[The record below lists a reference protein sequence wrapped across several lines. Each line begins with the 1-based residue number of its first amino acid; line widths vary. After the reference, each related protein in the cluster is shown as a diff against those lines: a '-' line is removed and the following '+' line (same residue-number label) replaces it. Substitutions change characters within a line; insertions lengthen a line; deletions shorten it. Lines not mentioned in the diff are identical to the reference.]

1 MSFVCQPAAGP
12 SVDMKSAALVLL
24 SVAAASRLV
33 QANGGGDALG
43 DDFDRQAAL
52 DRYSAL
58 SRELLR
64 SAMIAAGFEGED
76 LEPDSDAYLDF
87 ASLAL
92 SGEKRRLVGI
102 RDALREKLGGV
113 GGGEG
118 TCSADD
124 PTCGD
129 PASGEPVAKAKTG
142 EFEHFLTPDLEAGY
156 ADIIKFEDDGTVVQD
171 YAARV
176 GMPGRS
182 PL

>member
-1 MSFVCQPAAGP
+1 MAAERRIDGRRERLQLPPSSLAEGSLSFVCQPAAGP

-33 QANGGGDALG
+33 GVQANGGGDALG
-43 DDFDRQAAL
+43 NDFDRQAAL

-102 RDALREKLGGV
+102 RDALREKLGVSGD
-113 GGGEG
+113 GGGRG
-118 TCSADD
+118 RAV
-124 PTCGD
+124 PTI
-129 PASGEPVAKAKTG
+129 PRAATRR
-142 EFEHFLTPDLEAGY
+142 AG
-156 ADIIKFEDDGTVVQD
+156 
-171 YAARV
+171 
-176 GMPGRS
+176 S
-182 PL
+182 PWRRRKRESLSTS